1 MAGSLTD
8 YAEELALNMLFRN
21 TGTMPSAIYLGLSTS
36 LVDETSTLASITEED
51 DSGYARQTV
60 TFAAPA
66 QSGTGPAEVE
76 NDAQIEFGPWT
87 VAADLPITHAFLCDA
102 ETGTSGNI
110 LAYFDLPSSK
120 QPGAG
125 ESLLVT
131 IGNCSFSL
139 D

>member
-8 YAEELALNMLFRN
+8 YAEELVLNALFRN
-21 TGTMPSAIYLGLSTS
+21 TGTMPTNVYLGLATS
-36 LVDETSTLASITEED
+36 IVDETSTLADITEED
-51 DSGYARQTV
+51 DSGYARQET
-60 TFAAPA
+60 TFSAPV
-66 QSGTGPAEVE
+66 QSTGPAEVE
-76 NDAQIEFGPWT
+76 NDAQIEFGPWSA
-87 VAADLPITHAFLCDA
+87 AADNPINYAFLCDA
-102 ETGTSGNI
+102 ETGTTGNI
-110 LAYFDLPSSK
+110 LAYFELPSPK